1 MSRSD
6 WRTCLRAAASFA
18 DYLIAQADSLISAR
32 LDIRPIR
39 HQLADFAA
47 WLGLTWRTHLHKAH
61 VRRYG
66 PGRGVIAVVINRPNT
81 NTEENR
87 ER

>member
-1 MSRSD
+1 MNR
-6 WRTCLRAAASFA
+6 LRAAATFA
-18 DYLIAQADSLISAR
+18 DHLLCHLDSLISAR

-39 HQLADFAA
+39 FQLADFAA
-47 WLGLTWRTHLHKAH
+47 WLGQTWRAHLHAAH

-66 PGRGVIAVVINRPNT
+66 PGRGVIAVVINRNT
-81 NTEENR
+81 NEKEAPR